1 MKKRFLLNVGT
12 SWKYILEK
20 SPWWG
25 GFCEC
30 IIDIFKNFLK
40 KVIWKLCLR
49 YYEAETFSVE
59 IERSLNSGPLIYMSE
74 NNFTESMTPFH
85 LLIERTAILTILEN
99 FQKLVVLGSNCQIKT
114 NNESY

>member
-1 MKKRFLLNVGT
+1 MKKRFLLSVDT

-30 IIDIFKNFLK
+30 IINIFKNFLK

-59 IERSLNSGPLIYMSE
+59 IERSLNSGPLIYTSE
-74 NNFTESMTPFH
+74 DNFTESMTPFH
-85 LLIERTAILTILEN
+85 LLNRKNSDINHFRELSEASGARKQL
-99 FQKLVVLGSNCQIKT
+99 SN
-114 NNESY
+114 